1 MKGILLTA
9 LVGILLTG
17 CSDGTSD
24 DTSHDVVTASDRIF
38 TFEDLKSIGYKKNRT
53 YDVSE
58 LQGATGAWYGFWG
71 EERSSN
77 KDYEIRLYPT
87 HEDAI
92 SLGESLAQEVTG
104 DNAVITKDATWKEG
118 IKDRRQVGGGHT
130 KGTLELQATGIFPKY
145 GNYTIYGNIVI
156 LCEGQ
161 EEIALEVCWK
171 LIEAL
176 QKIKE

>member
-1 MKGILLTA
+1 MKRILLTA

-17 CSDGTSD
+17 CSGGTSD

-104 DNAVITKDATWKEG
+104 KNAKLKKSETCRKH
-118 IKDRRQVGGGHT
+118 VG
-130 KGTLELQATGIFPKY
+130 K
-145 GNYTIYGNIVI
+145 
-156 LCEGQ
+156 CRDM
-161 EEIALEVCWK
+161 
-171 LIEAL
+171 
-176 QKIKE
+176 

>member
-1 MKGILLTA
+1 MTITFLT
-9 LVGILLTG
+9 LVGCKNNPEFITY
-17 CSDGTSD
+17 
-24 DTSHDVVTASDRIF
+24 DVINPTNRIF
-38 TFEDLKSIGYKKNRT
+38 TYEDLKSIGYKKNRT

-104 DNAVITKDATWKEG
+104 NRVVYANYVQNPFPREKITFQNTN
-118 IKDRRQVGGGHT
+118 RHV
-130 KGTLELQATGIFPKY
+130 L
-145 GNYTIYGNIVI
+145 
-156 LCEGQ
+156 
-161 EEIALEVCWK
+161 
-171 LIEAL
+171 
-176 QKIKE
+176 